1 MKETSTI
8 KNKIALL
15 SIFGLVML
23 LLLSPCKV
31 RNFIETQLDLPPT
44 EVANKSLS
52 SFNSSNCTSVEIT
65 KTSTTSAQSS
75 AQFVPAFVE
84 NKMQFAFITN
94 VDYTPTVRNQYT
106 NRKQSL
112 TFAPLYILHQNFK
125 AYLS

>member
-1 MKETSTI
+1 MKETRTI

-15 SIFGLVML
+15 SIFGLVLL

-31 RNFIETQLDLPPT
+31 RNFIETQLDLPRT

-52 SFNSSNCTSVEIT
+52 SFNSSNCTSFEIT
-65 KTSTTSAQSS
+65 KTNTTTAKSS

-84 NKMQFAFITN
+84 NKMQFAFITT
-94 VDYTPTVRNQYT
+94 VDYTPKSTNHYT
-106 NRKQSL
+106 NNEQSL
-112 TFAPLYILHQNFK
+112 SLVPLYILHQNFK